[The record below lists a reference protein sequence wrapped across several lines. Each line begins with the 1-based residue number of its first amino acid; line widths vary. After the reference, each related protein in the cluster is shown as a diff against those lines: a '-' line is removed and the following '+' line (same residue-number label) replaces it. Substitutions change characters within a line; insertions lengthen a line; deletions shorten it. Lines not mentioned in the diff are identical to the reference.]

1 MPIYE
6 YKCIE
11 CGYEFEEIQKFND
24 PPITV
29 CPKCGG
35 KVEKKIN
42 APAFKFKGSGWYV
55 TDYSKKNYK
64 EASKQKKED
73 KKEVSKKDKKTKVE
87 ETRAVSSTG
96 T

>member
-6 YKCIE
+6 YKCSE

-24 PPITV
+24 LPITV

-35 KVEKKIN
+35 KVYKKLS

-55 TDYSKKNYK
+55 TDYSKNSYK
-64 EASKQKKED
+64 EASEKKEN
-73 KKEVSKKDKKTKVE
+73 KKEVSKKDKKTKAE
-87 ETRAVSSTG
+87 GTGAVSSTN

>member
-6 YKCIE
+6 YKCSE

-35 KVEKKIN
+35 KVCKKIS

-55 TDYSKKNYK
+55 TDYSKKSYK
-64 EASKQKKED
+64 EASEKKED
-73 KKEVSKKDKKTKVE
+73 KKELKKEENKKTKPE
-87 ETRAVSSTG
+87 ETRAVSSANT
-96 T
+96 

>member
-6 YKCIE
+6 YKCSE
-11 CGYEFEEIQKFND
+11 CGYEFEEIQKFSD

-35 KVEKKIN
+35 KVYKKIS

-64 EASKQKKED
+64 EASEKKED
-73 KKEVSKKDKKTKVE
+73 KKEVTKKESKKKSEGTG
-87 ETRAVSSTG
+87 AVSSANT
-96 T
+96 